1 MAPIKGD
8 RLSFTLIELL
18 VVIAVL
24 GILAGVAAPN
34 LNGWYCR
41 QDVKNDF
48 SELNG
53 FLSTLRSEAVNR
65 NSSIMAVIDRSGT
78 NALVSVRVGPQGIKS
93 SCGAEITGTG
103 VIDTFTTD
111 IGKSSLI
118 DSTINTCFHA
128 DGSATAAGYTITRQC
143 GGSFDNGGKKYEYKN
158 SVLGATG
165 FIQEFKRVRISESD
179 SSLWREM

>member
-1 MAPIKGD
+1 MVPTKGN
-8 RLSFTLIELL
+8 RFSFTLIELL

-24 GILAGVAAPN
+24 GILAGVAGPN
-34 LNGWYCR
+34 LKGWTCR

-48 SELNG
+48 AELNG

-65 NSSIMAVIDRSGT
+65 NSTVMAVVESGETGALISARIGTQGERS
-78 NALVSVRVGPQGIKS
+78 A
-93 SCGAEITGTG
+93 CGDGITGVG
-103 VIDTFTTD
+103 IIDTFTTD
-111 IGKSSLI
+111 IGKSSLT

-128 DGSATAAGYTITRQC
+128 DGSATTASYTITRQC
-143 GGSFDNGGKKYEYKN
+143 GGEFDNGGKKYEYKN

>member
-48 SELNG
+48 SKLNG

-65 NSSIMAVIDRSGT
+65 NSSIMAVVDRSGV
-78 NALVSVRVGPQGIKS
+78 NALVSVKVGPQGIKS
-93 SCGAEITGTG
+93 SCGADITGVG
-103 VIDTFTTD
+103 IIDTFTTD
-111 IGKSSLI
+111 KGKSSLT

-128 DGSATAAGYTITRQC
+128 DGSATTASYTITRQC
-143 GGSFDNGGKKYEYKN
+143 GGEFDNGGKKYEYKN
-158 SVLGATG
+158 NIFGATG
-165 FIQEFKRVRISESD
+165 FIQEFKRVKISESA
-179 SSLWREM
+179 SLPWQEM